1 MNCTDKSLEQI
12 MDYHYRCI
20 QPAAFMEAPEM
31 SYLDYVH
38 QKLTRSR
45 THDSV
50 DGENVFFCEREDK
63 RLDGADEDVGLD
75 EDKEQ
80 KYQSQSVKFIQ
91 KFVNLS
97 SLLDHFII
105 LFA

>member
-50 DGENVFFCEREDK
+50 DGENVFFCDLSVSERCFPPGFGPK
-63 RLDGADEDVGLD
+63 
-75 EDKEQ
+75 
-80 KYQSQSVKFIQ
+80 QSAETRCGRAGRDRK
-91 KFVNLS
+91 LS
-97 SLLDHFII
+97 TH
-105 LFA
+105 